1 MEAPECVDDII
12 EEDKEKITRL
22 LWYFTD
28 HNKDWV
34 DDLVRVIMVTNDGKV
49 KPNLFWDLSD

>member
-22 LWYFTD
+22 LWYITD

-34 DDLVRVIMVTNDGKV
+34 DDLVRVIMVTNDDKV

>member
-22 LWYFTD
+22 LWYITD

-34 DDLVRVIMVTNDGKV
+34 DDLVRVIILTNNDKG
-49 KPNLFWDLSD
+49 KPNQFWDLSD

>member
-22 LWYFTD
+22 LWYITD

-34 DDLVRVIMVTNDGKV
+34 DDLVRVIMVTNDDKG

>member
-22 LWYFTD
+22 LWYITY

-34 DDLVRVIMVTNDGKV
+34 DDLVRVIMVTNDDKV
-49 KPNLFWDLSD
+49 KPNLFRDLSD

>member
-34 DDLVRVIMVTNDGKV
+34 DDLVRVIMDFQKSCICT
-49 KPNLFWDLSD
+49 